1 MCQDL
6 LAGRLKVRSSHLWM
20 EEQAPTTRGCIER
33 SYIMIPG
40 YHDHEK
46 FAQTHRQNLLREAEH
61 ERLLAQL
68 PRSDRN
74 VLRHFRSEERRV
86 GKECR
91 SRWSPYH

>member
-1 MCQDL
+1 
-6 LAGRLKVRSSHLWM
+6 
-20 EEQAPTTRGCIER
+20 
-33 SYIMIPG
+33 MIPG

-74 VLRHFRSEERRV
+74 VLRRFMAKSALFLRSLRARLQ
-86 GKECR
+86 KR
-91 SRWSPYH
+91 AKSRKQITKRAAQ